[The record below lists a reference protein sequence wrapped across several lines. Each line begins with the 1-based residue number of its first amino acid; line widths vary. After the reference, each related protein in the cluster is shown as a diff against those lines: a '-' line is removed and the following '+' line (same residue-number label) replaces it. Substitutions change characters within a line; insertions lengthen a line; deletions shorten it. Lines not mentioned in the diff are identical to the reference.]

1 MNRLLIITILVFGF
15 GQISSQTVKIGQDAE
30 SVKRLIEWSTNE
42 HNKPDSFG
50 NYSSGKVSSD
60 VQYNNG
66 VITDV
71 IQCYKNQFYVD
82 LRMSV
87 DFCKHYIMGNG
98 KLAYILTQ
106 YENVSKEKIIKVY
119 DELYEDTKVN
129 DLYYDEEFEHYSKI
143 YLGNNGYATIE
154 FRKAELDK
162 MPASVKKEIEM
173 KQNII
178 AQKRLEKEKEEQ
190 KREEITSKY
199 YDLSKYD
206 ITTYNSIVNDVKQK
220 IIKYFKSSEKSGNYD
235 RSSIPTFNKLL
246 NGEEKKYQYTNSF
259 VAHYETGHGGSTYEY
274 LELQD
279 IIPDSVRKEE
289 SISLFNTFNQIIGW
303 TGVKPTLKID
313 GHEVKTEARIK
324 ISIDYA
330 KGISVV
336 KIKDGNL
343 EFLENTPNED
353 LLEKIKS
360 KLDLEIGGLKG
371 KFIVKYEF
379 SNIMGVVNL
388 NTELVKR

>member
-1 MNRLLIITILVFGF
+1 MNRLLIIAILVFGF
-15 GQISSQTVKIGQDAE
+15 GQINSQTVEIGQDAE

-50 NYSSGKVSSD
+50 NYSSASVSSD

-66 VITDV
+66 VIMGV

-87 DFCKHYIMGNG
+87 DFCKYYMMVNG

-106 YENVSKEKIIKVY
+106 YENVSKEKIIEVY
-119 DELYEDTKVN
+119 DRLYKDSKVN
-129 DLYYDEEFEHYSKI
+129 NLYFDEEFEYYSKI
-143 YLGNNGYATIE
+143 YLGKNGYATIE

-162 MPASVKKEIEM
+162 MPANVKKEIEM

-178 AQKRLEKEKEEQ
+178 AQKKLEKEKEEQ

-220 IIKYFKSSEKSGNYD
+220 IVKCFKSSEKSGNYD
-235 RSSIPTFNKLL
+235 RSSIPTFNELL
-246 NGEEKKYQYTNSF
+246 NSEEKKYQYTISF

-279 IIPDSVRKEE
+279 IIPDSISKEE
-289 SISLFNTFNQIIGW
+289 SISLFNIYNQIIGY
-303 TGVKPTLKID
+303 TGIRPTLKID
-313 GHEVKTEARIK
+313 GIEVKTEARIK

-336 KIKDGNL
+336 KIKDGKL
-343 EFLENTPNED
+343 EFLENTPDKD

-360 KLDLEIGGLKG
+360 KLDIEIVGLKG
-371 KFIVKYEF
+371 KYIVNYEF
-379 SNIMGVVNL
+379 SNIMGVENL
-388 NTELVKR
+388 CTELVKR